1 MKSNVKKQA
10 SNHTSKQTREEPAP
24 KPLGIVLSDSRPV
37 QITDGNGNVLLTLCR
52 GLGGDVVVSFEAEIP
67 VALHNEI
74 WQGNHGPYPVI
85 TAEYEVK

>member
-1 MKSNVKKQA
+1 
-10 SNHTSKQTREEPAP
+10 
-24 KPLGIVLSDSRPV
+24 V